1 MPNHWLTLLRP
12 QQDGDL
18 SASLQHDTNLHVKRR
33 KRAHDEI
40 GLGHLP
46 QGRFKS
52 FPIQSTAA
60 D

>member
-1 MPNHWLTLLRP
+1 LVAVTWLSP
-12 QQDGDL
+12 FP
-18 SASLQHDTNLHVKRR
+18 SAFLQHDTNLHVKRW